1 MTTLGWDT
9 ESEQMLRRL
18 FEAGLSFRDIA
29 DKLGVSRNAALGKA
43 YRLGLG
49 EREAALKG
57 RPRKDDGKER
67 AKRNARKPAKFAT
80 VNIGLGIIGKPDAV
94 QAVRVADVDPLHIDL
109 LQLTPLSCRYPYGGN
124 GKPITF
130 CGHVTACQPYCAAH
144 AALCYN
150 EGAR

>member
-1 MTTLGWDT
+1 MSALGWDT
-9 ESEQMLRRL
+9 ETEQMLRNL
-18 FEAGLSFRDIA
+18 FAQGLSFRDIA

-49 EREAALKG
+49 EREGALKG
-57 RPRKDDGKER
+57 RPRKDNGEAR
-67 AKRNARKPAKFAT
+67 ARRNARKSAKFAL
-80 VNIGLGIIGKPDAV
+80 VNVGLSIAGKPDAM
-94 QAVRVADVDPLHIDL
+94 QTVRIADVKPLHTSL
-109 LQLTPLSCRYPYGGN
+109 LDLTPLSCRYPYGGN

-130 CGHVTACQPYCAAH
+130 CGHVATEQPYCCAH